1 MLSSRD
7 LGRDTFDVPECRTP
21 AIRSRLAR
29 YPLAL
34 ELVQLR
40 NRVAS
45 PPAQPGI
52 EGSHRINGWT
62 NQLFLPLQ
70 VFGREV
76 GREDS
81 PQGLSKTQRR
91 RLVRP
96 LAETCRTASPDCPA
110 PDPITGRSSPSPSS
124 PVTVLS
130 LVAGGPAPIC
140 PKPSCHPNHDDR
152 RSGPRGWLA
161 SALYGQT
168 PALPAA

>member
-70 VFGREV
+70 VLGREV
-76 GREDS
+76 GTRGFASRTLKDAEAATGSATRRDLPNS
-81 PQGLSKTQRR
+81 IARLPCTRPHHRSILAVAIFPGDRTISRRGRARSYLPEAFMPPQ
-91 RLVRP
+91 
-96 LAETCRTASPDCPA
+96 
-110 PDPITGRSSPSPSS
+110 
-124 PVTVLS
+124 
-130 LVAGGPAPIC
+130 
-140 PKPSCHPNHDDR
+140 
-152 RSGPRGWLA
+152 PR
-161 SALYGQT
+161 
-168 PALPAA
+168 